1 MVQLSSVKVPTH
13 THTHTHTHTGTPTH
27 RKDYIQKKMFW
38 FLKEALQ
45 KSDGS
50 DMVLSIFVNADRATV
65 VHRNDGVIHT
75 YPEIFIPKEFKST
88 VYFLL
93 DGRVVGETLNSMSP
107 GDMEKVL
114 NLIAA
119 EKNVGGDFPFWW
131 ISGIFE
137 IMNFIEEEEN
147 TVTTA

>member
-1 MVQLSSVKVPTH
+1 MIQLSSVKVSTQ
-13 THTHTHTHTGTPTH
+13 

-38 FLKEALQ
+38 FLKEALE
-45 KSDGS
+45 KSGGT
-50 DMVLSIFVNADRATV
+50 DMPLSIFVNADRTTV

-88 VYFLL
+88 TYFLL
-93 DGRVVGETLNSMSP
+93 GGRVVGETLNSMLP

-114 NLIAA
+114 NLIAD
-119 EKNVGGDFPFWW
+119 EKNVDGDSPFWW

-137 IMNFIEEEEN
+137 IMNFIEKEED
-147 TVTTA
+147 TVTTT

>member
-1 MVQLSSVKVPTH
+1 
-13 THTHTHTHTGTPTH
+13 
-27 RKDYIQKKMFW
+27 MFW
-38 FLKEALQ
+38 FLKEVLQ

-50 DMVLSIFVNADRATV
+50 DIPLSIFVNADRTTV

-75 YPEIFIPKEFKST
+75 FPEISIPEEFKST

-93 DGRVVGETLNSMSP
+93 DGRVVGETLNSMLS

-114 NLIAA
+114 DLIAD
-119 EKNVGGDFPFWW
+119 EKNVNGDSPFWW

-137 IMNFIEEEEN
+137 IMNFIEKEED
-147 TVTTA
+147 TVTTT